1 MADQGIK
8 CAFCAS
14 CICATL
20 QTLTE
25 TARHAKTIR
34 KSRMHKPMSG
44 FQMWPRLEMR
54 FPVRSKVKQILE
66 NNLHRPS
73 PSLTR
78 RLGSPV
84 APGKLK
90 SRKFSSLDEV
100 LDFEWAFR

>member
-1 MADQGIK
+1 M
-8 CAFCAS
+8 
-14 CICATL
+14 
-20 QTLTE
+20 
-25 TARHAKTIR
+25 
-34 KSRMHKPMSG
+34 
-44 FQMWPRLEMR
+44 
-54 FPVRSKVKQILE
+54 KQILE

-100 LDFEWAFR
+100 LDFEWAFRSISWEEEANSGDDTNPQ